1 MICRYSCLVQVSS
14 RIIGLNGQCCTAWRL
29 WAGDLHY
36 STTQMSLVG
45 AAQPGSS
52 LMNPSLFHWIE
63 RLVLHC
69 LKLDV
74 RQCCTACDELWKLG
88 EKDALEVWKST
99 FDSCDLQC
107 CTACKDSV
115 LHSLVP
121 YLRSL
126 RVSGSD
132 LVLTES

>member
-1 MICRYSCLVQVSS
+1 MICRVQVSS

-45 AAQPGSS
+45 AAQPGSL
-52 LMNPSLFHWIE
+52 LMNSSLFHWM
-63 RLVLHC
+63 LHS
-69 LKLDV
+69 L
-74 RQCCTACDELWKLG
+74 QSDELWKLG
-88 EKDALEVWKST
+88 EKEALEVWKST

-107 CTACKDSV
+107 CRACKDSV

-121 YLRSL
+121 SL
-126 RVSGSD
+126 C
-132 LVLTES
+132 